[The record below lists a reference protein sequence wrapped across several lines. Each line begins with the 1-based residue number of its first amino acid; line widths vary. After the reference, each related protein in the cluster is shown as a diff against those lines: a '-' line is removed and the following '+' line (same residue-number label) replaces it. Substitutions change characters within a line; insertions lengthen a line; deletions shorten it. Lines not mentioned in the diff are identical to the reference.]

1 MSSAGANS
9 DDQRAVWDAVADG
22 WDRHHEALTTHTE
35 PVAHRLLEIAEVQP
49 DDVVLE
55 LAAGLGELSRALAQ
69 RVAAGGR
76 VIGTDLSPQMVQRAE
91 RRMADI
97 DNLSFQVLDAQQ
109 MDLADDSIDLVVC
122 KMGLMLCADPVA
134 AVAESRRVLQSDGR
148 LAVATWGPAE
158 HNLWIMTFGAAMLT
172 HGHRPPGDPTAPG
185 GIFSLSDSDRLGD
198 LLASA
203 GFADV
208 TVEAVEAPQRYVDFD
223 DYWQHVSETSGPLT
237 VVLGTLPPDEVEAV
251 RATCEQYAAHLRA
264 EDGTYSFPGHALV
277 AAAR

>member
-1 MSSAGANS
+1 MSSAGASS

-22 WDRHHEALTTHTE
+22 WDRHHEVLTTHTE

-55 LAAGLGELSRALAQ
+55 LAAGLGELSRVLAQ

-91 RRMADI
+91 RRTADI

-158 HNLWIMTFGAAMLT
+158 HNLWITTFGAAMLT

-208 TVEAVEAPQRYVDFD
+208 TVEAVEAPQRFADFD
-223 DYWQHVSETSGPLT
+223 EYWRHISETSGPLT
-237 VVLGTLPPDEVEAV
+237 VVLETLPPGEVDAV